1 MRIAVLT
8 DIHSNFHA
16 LSACIAKAKAMGAQ
30 RFIFLGDYTSDCAL
44 PIECMDAMHALERE
58 YPCTFILGNRDD
70 AQIDCRK
77 NGCKWEWNSQGGS
90 LRYTYEA
97 LRESD
102 LDWLESLSGPMTLA
116 LPGCAPLLLC
126 HGSPEN
132 QRELLYEHAQP
143 TKNWAARI
151 DGTMLCGHSHKAFIH
166 RQGGSQIVNC
176 GTVGVPGSGDS
187 RSVFGL
193 IDSDGDRGWQAQLV
207 PVEYDI
213 EGAVEAIRT
222 SGLLEK
228 APYWARGIIAEL
240 KTGRAYSMACLLL
253 ALRFARMEG
262 AALAERHWQAAGAK
276 LGI

>member
-1 MRIAVLT
+1 MRIAALT

-16 LSACIAKAKAMGAQ
+16 LQACLARAKAMGAQ

-44 PIECMDAMHALERE
+44 PRETIDALRATERE
-58 YPCTFILGNRDD
+58 FPCTFIRGNRDD

-77 NGCKWEWNSQGGS
+77 NGCKWQWGSQGGS
-90 LRYTYEA
+90 LRYTYES

-102 LDWLESLSGPMTLA
+102 LDWLEGMPGPMRLE

-143 TKNWAARI
+143 TKKWAARI
-151 DGTMLCGHSHKAFIH
+151 EGTMLCGHSHKTFLHKEAH
-166 RQGGSQIVNC
+166 SQIVNC

-187 RSVFGL
+187 RSVFAL
-193 IDSDGDRGWQAQLV
+193 LESDAERGWQARFV

-240 KTGRAYSMACLLL
+240 RTGRAFSMACLLL
-253 ALRFARMEG
+253 AQRIAAREG
-262 AALAERHWQAAGAK
+262 APLNEEHWRQAGEK